1 MSIYNKLYDWQ
12 KKLIDTY
19 KDRDSFGIWLDMGL
33 GKTPISLAFA
43 ETNNCTKLIII
54 SINSK
59 VLETKNEN
67 GSFLNWL
74 DKSNINYNYHI
85 KKFNSVSNL
94 TSNDVLIINYES
106 LFERKKSKEDKKQKS
121 KVELKE
127 SIKLF
132 LDTCKNHNLAII
144 VDESHKMKN
153 ANSIQTLA
161 INKIKALALHKCN
174 RVYTY
179 LLTGTPFTQGYIDLH
194 SQLKFLGYE
203 TTKTSFKDAFCIIGN
218 VPGLLGYQQP
228 IIGYKNIDGLFNIIH
243 RYAITIKSEDVVD
256 LPDSIHVNYSVPMS
270 KEFELFSNEYI
281 SGKEINKELI
291 RRKLPAEKRFE
302 VDKKM
307 PNPFYR
313 NIDYPNEKY
322 LAETSGNF
330 WLRARQLSIGFQGNA
345 EEATW
350 FDKSRLNKLK
360 DFLECNPDN
369 YLLFYNFTPELLE
382 IYEICENLGYNI
394 DVYCGEIKSEYFY
407 NKYQSQN
414 NQERFNNKKNIIITN
429 FASGSTGK
437 NWQLY
442 NKCIIF
448 STPLY
453 KDYEQG
459 IKRIH
464 RLGQKE
470 TVIYYKFYQQNWL
483 DYSMQKSLN
492 ENEEYNLEMFES
504 DQKNVEQLMNDLKSE
519 TQN

>member
-1 MSIYNKLYDWQ
+1 MSIYEKLYDWQ
-12 KKLIDTY
+12 KKLIDKY
-19 KDRDSFGIWLDMGL
+19 KDRESFGIWLDMGL
-33 GKTPISLAFA
+33 GKTPISLAFS
-43 ETNNCTKLIII
+43 EVNNCTKIII
-54 SINSK
+54 ITINSK
-59 VLETKNEN
+59 ALETRHEN

-74 DKSNINYNYHI
+74 DKSNINYNYHT
-85 KKFNSVSNL
+85 KNFKMPSNL

-106 LFERKKSKEDKKQKS
+106 LFERKKSKENEKKQS

-132 LDTCKNHNLAII
+132 LDTCENHNLAII

-153 ANSIQTLA
+153 INSIQTLA
-161 INKIKALALHKCN
+161 INKIKNLALHKCKK
-174 RVYTY
+174 VYSY
-179 LLTGTPFTQGYIDLH
+179 LLTGTPFTQGYIDLY

-203 TTKTSFKDAFCIIGN
+203 TTKTSFKDAFCITGN
-218 VPGLLGYQQP
+218 VHGLLGYQQP
-228 IIGYKNIDGLFNIIH
+228 IVGYKNIDGLFNIIH
-243 RYAITIKSEDVVD
+243 RYAITIKSEEVVD
-256 LPDSIHVNYSVPMS
+256 LPDSIFVNHSIPMS
-270 KEFELFSNEYI
+270 KDFELFTNEYFT
-281 SGKEINKELI
+281 GKEINKELKK
-291 RRKLPAEKRFE
+291 RKLPTEKRFD

-313 NIDYPNEKY
+313 NIDYPNEVY

-345 EEATW
+345 DEATW

-360 DFLECNPDN
+360 DFLEYNPDN

-382 IYEICENLGYNI
+382 IYEICEELGYNI
-394 DVYCGEIKSEYFY
+394 DVYCGEVKSEYFY

-414 NQERFNNKKNIIITN
+414 KQERFNNKKNILLAN

-470 TVIYYKFYQQNWL
+470 TVIYHKFYQQNWL

-492 ENEEYNLEMFES
+492 ENSEYNLKMFES
-504 DQKNVEQLMNDLKSE
+504 DSKNVEQLMNNLNFE
-519 TQN
+519 AQN